1 MGEWK
6 ELFQSSSVRS
16 QTQSGLSCSRCGLSN
31 RVNTPCMPSF
41 GEGAKGVLWI
51 GEAPGEEE
59 DRIGRPWQGKAGRY
73 LQRIL
78 REFDFDLFKDA
89 VCINSVNCRPP
100 ENRAPSSTEIAHC
113 RKYVFQAIQKY
124 KPKVIVLAGASA
136 VESVIGNR
144 WRKGLD
150 GISRW
155 RGVHIPD
162 REFNA
167 WVCPVFHPSYI
178 LRSEDEP
185 QIELIF
191 KDDVAQA
198 VSYCSIDM
206 PQVTELTRE
215 QDCVQI
221 MQDDN
226 ELSKKL
232 TSIVRCQQIIAF
244 DYETSGLKPHA
255 DGHKIYC
262 MSIATSENES
272 IVFKM
277 PGKDSVNLQR
287 IKEILADKNIS
298 KIAHNMQFED
308 TWTKVILGVD
318 VQGWEWD
325 SMLAAHVLD
334 NRSGYTG
341 LKFQALINFGLYD
354 YSSEI
359 ESYLKGVEGKD
370 ANSMNRVDDFINKV
384 PNGEQKLLTYC
395 GVDSL
400 VEYRLAQYQRG
411 LINGL

>member
-1 MGEWK
+1 
-6 ELFQSSSVRS
+6 
-16 QTQSGLSCSRCGLSN
+16 
-31 RVNTPCMPSF
+31 
-41 GEGAKGVLWI
+41 
-51 GEAPGEEE
+51 
-59 DRIGRPWQGKAGRY
+59 
-73 LQRIL
+73 
-78 REFDFDLFKDA
+78 
-89 VCINSVNCRPP
+89 
-100 ENRAPSSTEIAHC
+100 
-113 RKYVFQAIQKY
+113 
-124 KPKVIVLAGASA
+124 
-136 VESVIGNR
+136 
-144 WRKGLD
+144 
-150 GISRW
+150 
-155 RGVHIPD
+155 
-162 REFNA
+162 
-167 WVCPVFHPSYI
+167 
-178 LRSEDEP
+178 
-185 QIELIF
+185 
-191 KDDVAQA
+191 
-198 VSYCSIDM
+198 
-206 PQVTELTRE
+206 
-215 QDCVQI
+215 
-221 MQDDN
+221 
-226 ELSKKL
+226 
-232 TSIVRCQQIIAF
+232 
-244 DYETSGLKPHA
+244 
-255 DGHKIYC
+255 

-359 ESYLKGVEGKD
+359 ESYLKGVEEKD